1 MGSYLGGDG
10 AVLVLVEDGEGL
22 LERLELVGRQRL
34 EDLSAVRLREGR
46 HRDRCLLRGLIAYS
60 NSKKGFEARSSSLH
74 IRLAISIAR
83 TLAIDFDYL

>member
-34 EDLSAVRLREGR
+34 EDLPAVRLREGR
-46 HRDRCLLRGLIAYS
+46 HRDRRLLRGLTSYS
-60 NSKKGFEARSSSLH
+60 NSKKWFEARSSMLH
-74 IRLAISIAR
+74 FRLAISIA
-83 TLAIDFDYL
+83 